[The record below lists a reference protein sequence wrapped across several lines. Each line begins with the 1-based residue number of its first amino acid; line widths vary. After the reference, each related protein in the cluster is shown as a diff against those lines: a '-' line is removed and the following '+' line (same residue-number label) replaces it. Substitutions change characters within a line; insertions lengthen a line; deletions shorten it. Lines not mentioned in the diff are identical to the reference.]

1 MGKLLVQDRPL
12 VRAKSDIDVVQK
24 MRETNTSYLI
34 IEKKLFTWKLFK
46 GSNKHIF
53 QIQRLHVCVFSIPM
67 LYPFF
72 ITA

>member
-12 VRAKSDIDVVQK
+12 VRAKSDTDVVQK

-53 QIQRLHVCVFSIPM
+53 QIQRLYVCVFSIPM